1 MFALGLVLNIIGIGV
16 FCWAI
21 FSLTVYALP
30 LFVAANVGLATFNG
44 GAGVVGALLVGSA
57 AAGLTLISGQLAFA
71 AARSVLLRGIVAA
84 IFLVPAG
91 IAGHHGALALS
102 QLVVPSPLW
111 REAFAWVG
119 VVFICGAAWT
129 RLAVFSV
136 PCPSPGSA
144 ERGQSQPDLATTT
157 GEGLSARLGGVRS
170 Q

>member
-1 MFALGLVLNIIGIGV
+1 MFALGLVLNIIGIGA

-71 AARSVLLRGIVAA
+71 AARSALLRGIVAA

-91 IAGHHGALALS
+91 VAGYHGALALS
-102 QLVVPSPLW
+102 RLVVPSPLW
-111 REAFAWVG
+111 RQAFAWIG
-119 VVFICGAAWT
+119 VVIICGAAWT
-129 RLAVFSV
+129 RLAVFAA
-136 PCPSPGSA
+136 PRPLQGSA
-144 ERGQSQPDLATTT
+144 ERGQPQPNLTTAT
-157 GEGLSARLGGVRS
+157 GEG
-170 Q
+170 